1 MRYCILS
8 LDALYGTALVL
19 AVLIMQRGPRLSL
32 LRGGLRS
39 LLYATGRSMKQNA
52 YYVMLW
58 GVAFT
63 WLHIQNS
70 FRGRHI
76 EADCQNMAA
85 VKACNILITGANRG
99 LGLETVK
106 QLTEDSCPKR
116 HIFATCRDPDGPR
129 SEALRE
135 LAKKHPSV
143 ITIIRLD
150 ANDPCSIKESAKE
163 VGSLLGNNGL
173 NLLVNNAGIVAN
185 GTIQTSSAE
194 DMKNTFNTNVIG
206 PLLIIKEYLPYLQT
220 AAKASGT
227 PGMSSNKAAVIN
239 ISTLGGSIS
248 TMPSLYKQFPVL
260 PYCVSKAGFNML
272 TVLAAEELKA
282 DEILCMALHPG
293 WVKTE
298 MGGEKAPLESKESVE
313 GMLRVIGSL
322 TEKQHG
328 GFLDYTGETI
338 P

>member
-1 MRYCILS
+1 
-8 LDALYGTALVL
+8 
-19 AVLIMQRGPRLSL
+19 
-32 LRGGLRS
+32 
-39 LLYATGRSMKQNA
+39 
-52 YYVMLW
+52 
-58 GVAFT
+58 
-63 WLHIQNS
+63 
-70 FRGRHI
+70 
-76 EADCQNMAA
+76 MAA
-85 VKACNILITGANRG
+85 VKACSVLITGANRG

-106 QLTEDSCPKR
+106 QLLEDSNCPKR
-116 HIFATCRDPDGPR
+116 HIFATCRDPDGPK

-150 ANDPCSIKESAKE
+150 ADDPCSIKESAKK
-163 VGSLLGNNGL
+163 VGSLLGSNGL
-173 NLLVNNAGIVAN
+173 NLLVNNAAIVAR
-185 GTIQTSSAE
+185 GTIQTSSVE

-206 PLLIIKEYLPYLQT
+206 PLLIIKEYLPYLQI

-227 PGMSSNKAAVIN
+227 PGLSCNKAAVIN

-248 TMPSLYKQFPVL
+248 TMPSFFDQFPVL
-260 PYCVSKAGFNML
+260 PYCVSKAGLNML

-298 MGGEKAPLESKESVE
+298 LGGEKAPLEPKESVE

-322 TEKQHG
+322 TEKEQG
-328 GFLDYTGETI
+328 GFLDYTGKTI
-338 P
+338 PW

>member
-1 MRYCILS
+1 
-8 LDALYGTALVL
+8 
-19 AVLIMQRGPRLSL
+19 
-32 LRGGLRS
+32 
-39 LLYATGRSMKQNA
+39 
-52 YYVMLW
+52 
-58 GVAFT
+58 
-63 WLHIQNS
+63 
-70 FRGRHI
+70 
-76 EADCQNMAA
+76 MAA

-116 HIFATCRDPDGPR
+116 HIFATCRDPEGPK

-135 LAKKHPSV
+135 LVKKHPGV

-150 ANDPCSIKESAKE
+150 ADDPSSIKESAKK
-163 VGSLLGNNGL
+163 VGSLLGNSGL
-173 NLLVNNAGIVAN
+173 NLLVNNAGIVAR

-194 DMKNTFNTNVIG
+194 NMKNTFSTNVIG

-227 PGMSSNKAAVIN
+227 PGMSCNKAAVIN
-239 ISTLGGSIS
+239 ISTVGGSIS
-248 TMPSLYKQFPVL
+248 TMPSLFSQFPVL

-298 MGGEKAPLESKESVE
+298 LGGEKVSVDVLVSFVLFLAQMWE
-313 GMLRVIGSL
+313 ICQNDFQIEL
-322 TEKQHG
+322 TNT
-328 GFLDYTGETI
+328 GFLKSLKLFSANNSSKFHV
-338 P
+338 

>member
-1 MRYCILS
+1 
-8 LDALYGTALVL
+8 
-19 AVLIMQRGPRLSL
+19 
-32 LRGGLRS
+32 
-39 LLYATGRSMKQNA
+39 
-52 YYVMLW
+52 
-58 GVAFT
+58 
-63 WLHIQNS
+63 
-70 FRGRHI
+70 
-76 EADCQNMAA
+76 MAA

-99 LGLETVK
+99 LGLEMVK
-106 QLTEDSCPKR
+106 QLSESACPKQ
-116 HIFATCRDPDGPR
+116 HIFATCRNPDGPK

-150 ANDPCSIKESAKE
+150 ADDPSSIKESAKK

-173 NLLVNNAGIVAN
+173 NLLVNNAAIVAR
-185 GTIQTSSAE
+185 GTIQTSSVE

-206 PLLIIKEYLPYLQT
+206 PLLIIREYLPFLQK

-239 ISTLGGSIS
+239 ISTVAGSM
-248 TMPSLYKQFPVL
+248 TRMPTIYSFFPTL
-260 PYCVSKAGFNML
+260 PYGVSKAGFNML

-298 MGGEKAPLESKESVE
+298 LGGDEAPLEPKESVE
-313 GMLRVIGSL
+313 GMLRVIVSL

-328 GFLDYTGETI
+328 GFLDYTGETVTW
-338 P
+338 